1 MAFDIFI
8 MTIIEF
14 VFYMHASEPK
24 NGVWRGMVGE
34 EESTVTSN
42 VYKLNESQT

>member
-14 VFYMHASEPK
+14 VFYMHTSEPK
-24 NGVWRGMVGE
+24 NWRGMVVE